1 MKIFNGYPREDGS
14 VGTRNY
20 IAIIPTVF
28 CANEVVSQI
37 AEESELCRPLLHN
50 KGCAELKPDLK
61 VITRTLIGLG
71 LNPNVGAVLLVG
83 LGCEAVSIDEVYKE
97 IFKKKKWVE
106 KLIIQQTAGMRNT
119 IKEGRRIVAE
129 MSNHLLKQ
137 DRSPQPANAIRLAV
151 KCGSSDATSGI
162 AANPATGKAVD
173 FIIAQGGAAVFGET
187 TEFIGAEHILAKRG
201 IKKEVEQKILEIVD
215 RMEKRIIR
223 LGVDLRGSQPTPG
236 NIAGGLTTIEE
247 KSLGAISKSGTKP
260 ISDVYEYGERI
271 KGPGLSIMDS
281 PGKEDEL
288 LTGVSAAGANV
299 IIFTSGGGA
308 PQGTPLAP
316 VIKVASNPQ
325 MVNKMREHVD
335 VDASAIITGTKSIHD
350 VSQLILECIFQVA
363 SGKRVAAE
371 INHYD
376 KSMGIYTTGPT
387 V

>member
-1 MKIFNGYPREDGS
+1 MKSFNGYPREDGS

-37 AEESELCRPLLHN
+37 AEESELCRPLIHN
-50 KGCAELKPDLK
+50 KGCGELKPDLK

-83 LGCEAVSIDEVYKE
+83 LGCEAVSIDEVYKGV
-97 IFKKKKWVE
+97 FKKKKWVE
-106 KLIIQQTAGMRNT
+106 KLIIQQKAGMGNT

-129 MSNHLLKQ
+129 MSDHLLRQ
-137 DRSPQPANAIRLAV
+137 DRSPQPAKEIRLAV

-173 FIIAQGGAAVFGET
+173 FIIEQGGSAVFGET

-201 IKKEVEQKILEIVD
+201 VNNEVERKIIEIID

-223 LGVDLRGSQPTPG
+223 LGVDLRGTQPAPG

-247 KSLGAISKSGTKP
+247 KSLGATSKSGTKP

-288 LTGVSAAGANV
+288 LTGVSSAGANV

-325 MVNKMREHVD
+325 MVNNMREHVD
-335 VDASAIITGTKSIHD
+335 VDAGAVITGKKSIHN
-350 VSQLILECIFQVA
+350 VSQLILESIFQVA
-363 SGKRVAAE
+363 SGRKVAAE
-371 INHYD
+371 INQYD
-376 KSMGIYTTGPT
+376 KSVGIYTTGPT